1 MKLNPAV
8 PKARGL
14 IKIHKM
20 GTPFRPVINWKNAS
34 ACKLRRLISKYL
46 EFYFPLSYT
55 FSV

>member
-34 ACKLRRLISKYL
+34 ACKLARLISKYL
-46 EFYFPLSYT
+46 EFYFRLSYT